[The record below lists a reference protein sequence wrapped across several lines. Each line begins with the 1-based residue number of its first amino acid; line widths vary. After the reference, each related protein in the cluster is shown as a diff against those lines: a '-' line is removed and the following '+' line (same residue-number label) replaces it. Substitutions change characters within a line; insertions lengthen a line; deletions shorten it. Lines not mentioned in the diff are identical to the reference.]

1 MCIKKEIYMF
11 LSEEEMVELSGIA
24 VGRSGLTKHEL
35 QCAFLRQAGIPFIQ
49 NARGRPIVARAYF
62 ESTKIS
68 PPPAAQKA
76 TWQPG
81 VM

>member
-1 MCIKKEIYMF
+1 MF
-11 LSEEEMVELSGIA
+11 LSEEEMVELSGIG

-35 QCAFLRQAGIPFIQ
+35 QCAFLRNAGIPFIQ
-49 NARGRPIVARAYF
+49 NARGRPIVARSYF
-62 ESTKIS
+62 ESTRVS